1 EYEKINNWI
10 YYIKEL
16 NKVVI
21 DSYHPS
27 YWQIEGGSQTIY
39 EEMMDA
45 YKEFL
50 KKYPAFL
57 EDKRKTCEAVRA
69 GFKNNFSN
77 IMGLFKK
84 NALEII
90 TKELQAEFGKKLQV
104 KNCEYGDKKYAQ
116 YWFEPYDKWLEIWN
130 EDGKLTLYLASQ
142 LKSDEGF
149 EVGGITFANREYD
162 NVEKRH
168 WYSADGHFAYEP
180 KSEEELSVLVADAVA
195 VLNDLVKYQG

>member
-39 EEMMDA
+39 EGMMEA

-69 GFKNNFSN
+69 GLNTNNN
-77 IMGLFKK
+77 MGIFKK
-84 NALEII
+84 NALEMV
-90 TKELQAEFGKKLQV
+90 TKELQAEFGRKLQV
-104 KNCEYGDKKYAQ
+104 KNCEYEDGRNYLQ
-116 YWFEPYDKWLEIWN
+116 FWFEPYDKWIEVWDGDNLELW
-130 EDGKLTLYLASQ
+130 LASKE
-142 LKSDEGF
+142 KSDEGF
-149 EVGGITFANREYD
+149 EAGGFSFSNRVWNNSGKY
-162 NVEKRH
+162 H
-168 WYSADGHFAYEP
+168 WYKAEEHFAYDP
-180 KSEEELSVLVADAVA
+180 KNETEVSALVADAIA
-195 VLNDLVKYQG
+195 VLNDLITYKG